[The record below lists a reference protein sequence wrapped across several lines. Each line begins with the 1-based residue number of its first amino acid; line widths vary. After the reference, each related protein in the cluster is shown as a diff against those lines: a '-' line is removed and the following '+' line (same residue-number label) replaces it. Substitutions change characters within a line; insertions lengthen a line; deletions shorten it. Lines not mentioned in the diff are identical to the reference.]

1 MKILGETPN
10 AKVLANYCKY
20 LDARLDK
27 LEGLI
32 SCGEPFQMAG
42 DEVFKPRL
50 GKHRLN
56 DLTGKYYELDKNG
69 LLIFDRK
76 D

>member
-10 AKVLANYCKY
+10 AKVLSNYCKY
-20 LDARLDK
+20 LDARLDR
-27 LEGLI
+27 LEALI
-32 SCGEPFQMAG
+32 SCGEPFRMTG
-42 DEVFKPRL
+42 NDVFKPRL

-56 DLTGKYYELDKNG
+56 DLTGQYYELDKNG